1 MTRAVAEKGVQLIRG
16 VHIGSRGG
24 CVITIKQNNGITR
37 EVPYRDEDVATPVL
51 VEAMIQDKG
60 IKSPEIKE
68 AAIRYCLSLIKRE
81 DELVIDREGAGTAIG
96 TLSCYVEAFEQGY
109 KAALK

>member
-1 MTRAVAEKGVQLIRG
+1 MTKAVAEKGVQLIKG
-16 VHIGSRGG
+16 VHIGSQGD
-24 CVITIKQNNGITR
+24 CVITIKQSNGIVR
-37 EVPYRDEDVATPVL
+37 EVPYRDDDVATPVL

-60 IKSPEIKE
+60 IESPEIRE
-68 AAIRYCLSLIKRE
+68 AATRYCLSFI
-81 DELVIDREGAGTAIG
+81 EGINDATVG